1 MSDTDLPTRFL
12 LIATPV
18 QAAALLPALGRSMV
32 TLNRAGA
39 THERIGPVESATA
52 EAGTLRIGG
61 AAHESS
67 LALDQVAQIVADR
80 SGGMRGKVF
89 PRIEFQAADGTALLT
104 VIGMDGLEPFDAAV
118 QGWAGA
124 ALEPRARP
132 EAPAQAPDAPPTDP
146 GREALEA
153 LRASG
158 GEVEIRIVAGPASQ
172 SWRGR
177 IEEVKPAMGFANILR
192 PDFHLHLRDGSV
204 AGFRASGEDLEALDA
219 EGAPSGLV
227 LRPLDPAAR
236 EALARFA

>member
-12 LIATPV
+12 LTATAV

-32 TLNRAGA
+32 TLNRGGA
-39 THERIGPVESATA
+39 THERIGPVEAA
-52 EAGTLRIGG
+52 QEEAGTLRISG
-61 AAHESS
+61 AAHDSS
-67 LALDQVAQIVADR
+67 LALDQVAQVVADR

-89 PRIEFQAADGTALLT
+89 PRLEFQAADGGVLLT
-104 VIGMDGLEPFDAAV
+104 VVSMDGLEPFDAAV

-132 EAPAQAPDAPPTDP
+132 EAPAQPAEPPATDP

-158 GEVEIRIVAGPASQ
+158 GEVEIRIAAGPASQ

-204 AGFRASGEDLEALDA
+204 AGFRASGGDLQALDA
-219 EGAPSGLV
+219 GGAPSGLV
-227 LRPLDPAAR
+227 LKPLDAAAR